1 MRQLFL
7 FYISI
12 CCSNF
17 INGQNLVPNGD
28 FERLI
33 GCPKSLSELTVYN
46 WNNTVV
52 ESTADIFSNCT
63 HSESLA
69 NPSILHLQPFEGATY
84 IGLKPAINGSGYRE
98 YISCKLKSRL
108 KNGKTYRV
116 KIAVAIPDECSYR
129 VNHIDFV
136 LSSMPLTG
144 TFPEDPL
151 IENPSVSFSLKNIDT
166 LSKWKTYETT
176 YTAEGDEAYLCIGNF
191 LKMKK
196 SDLVKIKKKD
206 KYYHRLFENCAYVC
220 LDAIEIVALDSP
232 PPVIESKKENVEKT
246 KNQEIKTIPEP
257 IILDNLLFET
267 ASAKL
272 KDDEIPD
279 LDKIVTY
286 LQNQPELKA
295 VIEGHTDNIG
305 SDQSNLTLSNNRAK
319 SVIEYLVLKGI
330 AINRLTPKGYG
341 ASQPIANNST
351 SEGRAKNR
359 RVVIRFE

>member
-1 MRQLFL
+1 MRQVLSFYFL
-7 FYISI
+7 LYFL
-12 CCSNF
+12 NF
-17 INGQNLVPNGD
+17 SFGQNLVPNGD

-52 ESTADIFSNCT
+52 ESTADIFSNCSF
-63 HSESLA
+63 SESLA
-69 NPSILHLQPFEGATY
+69 NPSILHLQPFEGSTY
-84 IGLKPAINGSGYRE
+84 IGLKPAINGSEYRE

-108 KNGKTYRV
+108 KNGRTYRV
-116 KIAVAIPDECSYR
+116 RIAVSIPDECSYR

-151 IENPSVSFSLKNIDT
+151 IEIPSVTFSIKNIDT
-166 LSKWKTYETT
+166 LSKWKVYESTYI
-176 YTAEGDEAYLCIGNF
+176 AEGDEAYLCVGNF

-220 LDAIEIVALDSP
+220 LDAIEIIDVNAP
-232 PPVIESKKENVEKT
+232 PPIDTKKESVKATEK
-246 KNQEIKTIPEP
+246 QEIKIVPEP
-257 IILDNLLFET
+257 IVLNNLLFET
-267 ASAKL
+267 ASANL
-272 KDDEIPD
+272 KEDEIPD
-279 LDKIVTY
+279 LDDIVTY
-286 LQNQPELKA
+286 LKNRDELKA
-295 VIEGHTDNIG
+295 IIEGHTDNIG
-305 SDQSNLTLSNNRAK
+305 SDNSNLELSNDRAK
-319 SVIEYLVLKGI
+319 SVIEYLVNKGI

-351 SEGRAKNR
+351 LNGRTKNR